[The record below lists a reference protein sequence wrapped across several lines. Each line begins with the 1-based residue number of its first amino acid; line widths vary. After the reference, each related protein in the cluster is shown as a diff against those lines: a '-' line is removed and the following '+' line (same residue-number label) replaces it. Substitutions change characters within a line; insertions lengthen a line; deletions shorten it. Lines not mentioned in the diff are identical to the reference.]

1 MDNLTRPL
9 VLTGK
14 ETLFLSDRLKNVDFD
29 EDVRGKVPVGKR
41 LLLKIGSVFN
51 ELCTDKISSVEVMI
65 YVTEAEAWV
74 LREKLQT
81 KDQLPDDMLFGIKFL
96 NKIYEILLSFDA
108 ALADVPVQEVIGDD
122 YATKSKK
129 YLYTDTEGETN
140 NV

>member
-1 MDNLTRPL
+1 VDSLTRPL

-14 ETLFLSDRLKNVDFD
+14 ETLFLSDRLKNADFD
-29 EDVRGKVPVGKR
+29 EDVQGKIPVGKR

-51 ELCTDKISSVEVMI
+51 ELCTDKISSVEVTI

-74 LREKLQT
+74 LREKLLT
-81 KDQLPDDMLFGIKFL
+81 KDHLPDDLLFGIKFL

-108 ALADVPVQEVIGDD
+108 ALEDVPVQEVVGDD

-129 YLYTDTEGETN
+129 YLYTDTEGETS